1 MSELTSQRPPADDSA
16 NPGRVWFDSI
26 GDIVTPLL
34 AGFAVATLIVVSDDA
49 DKLRWPGAAILV
61 LAIATIALIVAVQ
74 LAYHGRAWFNEAAVR
89 VSAQAA
95 NTRRM
100 AAISVEASRSMQAGA
115 FFCPMD
121 AEDVQVRPRYLA
133 SRSRL
138 GYSTSAWVRGE
149 GRPSVGCQL
158 HNIRRVL
165 LRSGVDGKPMETDTL
180 SVAEKSVQEILE
192 TTAA

>member
-74 LAYHGRAWFNEAAVR
+74 LAYHGRVWFNEAVVR

-95 NTRRM
+95 TRDEWQPLAWRRRDPCKLGHFFAQWTRR
-100 AAISVEASRSMQAGA
+100 
-115 FFCPMD
+115 
-121 AEDVQVRPRYLA
+121 
-133 SRSRL
+133 
-138 GYSTSAWVRGE
+138 T
-149 GRPSVGCQL
+149 
-158 HNIRRVL
+158 
-165 LRSGVDGKPMETDTL
+165 
-180 SVAEKSVQEILE
+180 
-192 TTAA
+192 